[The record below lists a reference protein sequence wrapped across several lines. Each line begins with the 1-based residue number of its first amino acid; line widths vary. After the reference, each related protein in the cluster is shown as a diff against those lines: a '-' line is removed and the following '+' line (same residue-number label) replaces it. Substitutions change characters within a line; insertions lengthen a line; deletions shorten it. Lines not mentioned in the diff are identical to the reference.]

1 MFCLNFPFT
10 SFIDNTW
17 YLVGWLPPYLQDVTD
32 SEWFR
37 IPDVIL
43 LLMSENGICQ
53 PIVPFIHCHATHCI
67 FQKQGLRQNVCIMQD
82 VLRINTFGRG
92 AGGSR
97 VRQREKSVC
106 TAGQSLSQ
114 PHQEFWKVC
123 SPSELLL
130 ILVKLAESLQ
140 FPVNYSVDIGC
151 PRRTSLLGKR
161 LSVTLKQLRTESQGR
176 TALGEW
182 EV

>member
-1 MFCLNFPFT
+1 MFCPNFPFA

-17 YLVGWLPPYLQDVTD
+17 YLVGWLPPYLQYVTD

-92 AGGSR
+92 AGGIR

-114 PHQEFWKVC
+114 PHLGVLESLQPIRIVTH
-123 SPSELLL
+123 
-130 ILVKLAESLQ
+130 LVKLAESLQ

-161 LSVTLKQLRTESQGR
+161 LSL
-176 TALGEW
+176 
-182 EV
+182 